1 MTINAI
7 RYFAWVGVIGI
18 VVAGCAEAP
27 PKTSASPILQAR
39 QQLNAEF
46 RGCVQ
51 RYGYDP
57 ARAADV
63 AQNALAPNELQW
75 RQCIYEA
82 LGPYTRANPA
92 MTSMYESLIAS
103 DIAMTSAIQRGT
115 MTRTQR
121 KTQIE
126 QLVAQI
132 KAAEDKMIMATE
144 VEQRQQTQE
153 FNNTISAIR
162 ALGN

>member
-1 MTINAI
+1 
-7 RYFAWVGVIGI
+7 
-18 VVAGCAEAP
+18 
-27 PKTSASPILQAR
+27 
-39 QQLNAEF
+39 LNADF
-46 RGCVQ
+46 RGCSQ

-63 AQNALAPNELQW
+63 PQNAVAPNELQW
-75 RQCIYEA
+75 RHCIYEA

-103 DIAMTSAIQRGT
+103 DIAMTSAIQQGT
-115 MTRTQR
+115 MTRSQR
-121 KTQIE
+121 KARVE